1 MEAPFSQQQ
10 LAYLAENFGPPS
22 RSRAR
27 SRSPIGD
34 RRSNSL
40 PPPGTGLRMTASEP
54 GEHIDGSLA
63 WYPATHQLGAWSPRF
78 LFTLLLTAITHYY
91 RSLTSLTAITHYYR
105 SLPSVTAITH
115 YYCSLPL
122 FTAITHYWLTLL
134 ITIAHNARH
143 HSQAVRVTVV
153 HCHYTLMWLALLIV
167 VAHCYGSL
175 PPFTVISGGCCHYF
189 TTVVS
194 WSTYCHCLFP
204 LVLHAL
210 YQLLYYCLDILLTVT
225 AYTTACLGLIS
236 FIGLLLL
243 LLTYCSC
250 IPYFLLLLP
259 PTLHFLLLLLRLD
272 GLLQQLLQ
280 FHVTIIWPSHGL
292 HHITYKN
299 MAHTYTYCYCSYS
312 PMLVT

>member
-1 MEAPFSQQQ
+1 MAPLSVTSEIKITDRGQAIQQ
-10 LAYLAENFGPPS
+10 PS
-22 RSRAR
+22 
-27 SRSPIGD
+27 
-34 RRSNSL
+34 L
-40 PPPGTGLRMTASEP
+40 PGTGLRTTASET

-63 WYPATHQLGAWSPRF
+63 WYPATHQLGAWLPCF
-78 LFTLLLTAITHYY
+78 LFTLLLTAITHDY
-91 RSLTSLTAITHYYR
+91 RSLT
-105 SLPSVTAITH
+105 SVTAITH

-153 HCHYTLMWLALLIV
+153 HCHYTLMWLTLLIV

-175 PPFTVISGGCCHYF
+175 PPFTVISGSCCHYF
-189 TTVVS
+189 TTVIS
-194 WSTYCHCLFP
+194 WSTYCHCSFP

-259 PTLHFLLLLLRLD
+259 PTLYFLLLLLILD
-272 GLLQQLLQ
+272 GLLQRLLQ

-292 HHITYKN
+292 HHNYYVQK
-299 MAHTYTYCYCSYS
+299 YGSY
-312 PMLVT
+312 LYILLLLL